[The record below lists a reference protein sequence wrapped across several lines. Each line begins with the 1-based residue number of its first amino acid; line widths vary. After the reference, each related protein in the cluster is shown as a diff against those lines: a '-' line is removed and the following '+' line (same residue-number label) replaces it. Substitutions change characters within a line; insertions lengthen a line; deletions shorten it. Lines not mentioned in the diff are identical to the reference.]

1 VFEKKAGVAMVKNNL
16 IQLIYAS
23 SAWQL
28 LSEDEIMNILEVS
41 RRNNAERGIT
51 GILLYKDGNFLQVLE
66 GDEEA
71 VTELYQTIERDQRH
85 KGLILLAR
93 RKIAEREF
101 PDWSMGF
108 VNLGTIDPASVPA
121 YNNILNEPFSA
132 EAFSQRPSLATKFI
146 EVFRRNIR

>member
-1 VFEKKAGVAMVKNNL
+1 MAESNL

-23 SAWQL
+23 SARQL
-28 LSEDEIMNILEVS
+28 LTEDEIMAILEVS
-41 RRNNAERGIT
+41 RRKNAERNIT

-71 VTELYQTIERDQRH
+71 VTSLYRTIERDQRH
-85 KGLILLAR
+85 KGLILLAK

-108 VNLGTIDPASVPA
+108 VNLDTIDPASVPG
-121 YNNILNEPFSA
+121 YNNILNEPFSST
-132 EAFSQRPSLATKFI
+132 AFAQRPSLATKFI
-146 EVFRRNIR
+146 EVFRRNVR

>member
-1 VFEKKAGVAMVKNNL
+1 MSENNL

-28 LSEDEIMNILEVS
+28 LSQDEIMHILEVS
-41 RRNNAERGIT
+41 RRKNAERNIT

-71 VTELYQTIERDQRH
+71 VSRLYQTIERDQRH
-85 KGLILLAR
+85 KGLILLAK

-101 PDWSMGF
+101 PDWSMAF
-108 VNLGTIDPASVPA
+108 VNLETIDPASVPG
-121 YNNILNEPFSA
+121 YNALLNEPFSGESFA
-132 EAFSQRPSLATKFI
+132 QRPSLATKFI

>member
-1 VFEKKAGVAMVKNNL
+1 MGEGNL

-23 SAWQL
+23 SARQL
-28 LSEDEIMNILEVS
+28 LSQDEIMAILEVS
-41 RRNNAERGIT
+41 RKNNAERNIT

-71 VTELYQTIERDQRH
+71 VTWLYQTIERDQRH

-93 RKIAEREF
+93 RKIAQREF

-108 VNLGTIDPASVPA
+108 VNLDTVDPDSVPG
-121 YNNILNEPFSA
+121 YSNILNEPFGG

>member
-1 VFEKKAGVAMVKNNL
+1 MAEDNL
-16 IQLIYAS
+16 IQIIYAS

-28 LSEDEIMNILEVS
+28 LSEDEILNILEVS
-41 RRNNAERGIT
+41 RENNAKRNIT

-71 VTELYQTIERDQRH
+71 VTRLYQTIERDQRH
-85 KGLILLAR
+85 KGLILLAK

-108 VNLGTIDPASVPA
+108 VNLGTIDPASVPG
-121 YNNILNEPFSA
+121 YSSILNEPFDSA
-132 EAFSQRPSLATKFI
+132 TFAQRPSLATKFI

>member
-1 VFEKKAGVAMVKNNL
+1 MAQSNL

-28 LSEDEIMNILEVS
+28 LSEDEILNILEVS
-41 RRNNAERGIT
+41 RKNNAERNIT
-51 GILLYKDGNFLQVLE
+51 GVLLYKGGNFLQVLE

-71 VTELYQTIERDQRH
+71 VSRLYQTIERDQRH
-85 KGLILLAR
+85 KGVIVLAK

-108 VNLGTIDPASVPA
+108 VNLDTIDPASVPG
-121 YNNILNEPFSA
+121 YSNILNEPFDSA
-132 EAFSQRPSLATKFI
+132 TFAQRPSLATKFI